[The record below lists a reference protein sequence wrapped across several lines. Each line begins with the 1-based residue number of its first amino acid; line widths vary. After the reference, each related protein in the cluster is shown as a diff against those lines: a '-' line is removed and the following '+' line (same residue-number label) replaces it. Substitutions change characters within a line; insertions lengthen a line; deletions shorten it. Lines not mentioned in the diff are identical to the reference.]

1 MAEEQQPPNK
11 KPEGKDTPERNAAT
25 GFGLEDHEATQQD
38 ARVTT
43 LRHAEERRGSMM
55 PPEKRPLKGA
65 SQVRLQTANE
75 QWGGGRVG
83 EHTPPVASSAVAPD
97 LPPKPQ
103 RYSDADA
110 DADVESSE
118 VERPPQ
124 KRKSEKSDRVIS
136 DSPISSDEQQS
147 PAPAVEPT
155 PRTAPPPAPIPTPP
169 PAPAPVPPQSQPEPQ
184 RKPTEAEP
192 MPPPAQRPEDVPMPP
207 PMMSSLQP
215 DTSKDDV
222 QSSLSKL
229 TNTVVTFDP
238 SKDFA
243 NKGTNTSGMIYSESE
258 SNLEAEP
265 VSQLPAVFPASDLD
279 TLFQLACS
287 EVKKAGAIAL
297 AENEKKMEYTTKQHT
312 HDLVTPTD
320 NIVEETFIKA
330 ISSRFPDHQFIAE
343 ERISKSETGM
353 VTLTDEPTWIIDPI
367 DGTMNYVH
375 HFPHYCISVA
385 YLVNQETQFGIIY
398 NPPMKNMY
406 TAQLGKGAQLNGSDI
421 RTTGQ
426 TKLSSAMILQEYSS
440 DSNET
445 RNLVAA
451 ENSQRLVKKTHAMR
465 SIGSSAMCLAMVAS
479 GVADAYYNFGLHVWD
494 MCAGALIVTEA
505 GGVAMDPAGT
515 ELDIMSRRCLA
526 ASTEH
531 LALELGSHL
540 EQNYPSPR
548 DDEPRSV
555 NPNEYGPAPETKDF
569 SGQTD
574 FPDSD
579 TADTTDTET
588 AAADAERR

>member
-11 KPEGKDTPERNAAT
+11 KPENTDTPERNAAT

-43 LRHAEERRGSMM
+43 LRLAEERRGSMM
-55 PPEKRPLKGA
+55 PPEKRPLKGT

-110 DADVESSE
+110 DVESSE
-118 VERPPQ
+118 VERSPQ
-124 KRKSEKSDRVIS
+124 KRKSEKSDVLIS
-136 DSPISSDEQQS
+136 DSPMSSDDQQS
-147 PAPAVEPT
+147 PAPTTEPT
-155 PRTAPPPAPIPTPP
+155 PRTAA
-169 PAPAPVPPQSQPEPQ
+169 PAPAPAPAPSPSQAEPQ
-184 RKPTEAEP
+184 RKSIDFAPTGAEP

-229 TNTVVTFDP
+229 TNTDVTFDP

-243 NKGTNTSGMIYSESE
+243 NKGTNTSGMIYSGSE
-258 SNLEAEP
+258 SDLGAEP

-312 HDLVTPTD
+312 HDLVTPAD

-353 VTLTDEPTWIIDPI
+353 VTLTNEPTWIIDPI
-367 DGTMNYVH
+367 DGTMNFVH

-421 RTTGQ
+421 RTTGE

-451 ENSQRLVKKTHAMR
+451 ENFQRLVKKTHAMR

-531 LALELGSHL
+531 LALELGCHL

-569 SGQTD
+569 SAQTD

-579 TADTTDTET
+579 SADTTDT
-588 AAADAERR
+588 DAERH